1 MPEFNELYL
10 DFPILRMFK
19 SELLKLELEGFLE
32 TDDYVR

>member
-1 MPEFNELYL
+1 MPEINELHL
-10 DFPILRMFK
+10 DFPILRMLK